1 MISPFASDVKA
12 FVLSHLPKE
21 YLGGGRENHI
31 TPTLIW
37 EKNRSF
43 SY

>member
-21 YLGGGRENHI
+21 YLGGGEGEPYYTYFN
-31 TPTLIW
+31 LG
-37 EKNRSF
+37 EK
-43 SY
+43 